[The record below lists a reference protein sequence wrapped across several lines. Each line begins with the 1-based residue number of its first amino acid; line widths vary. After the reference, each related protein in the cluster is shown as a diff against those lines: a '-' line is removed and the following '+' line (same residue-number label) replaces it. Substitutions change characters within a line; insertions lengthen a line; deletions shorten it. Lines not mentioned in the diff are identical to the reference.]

1 MSGLQG
7 FRRAAVA
14 ALAVTS
20 LGAVGVGTAAPKAA
34 ADPIPVWDGQYV
46 LTLSAN
52 AKSGTSL
59 AASQRE
65 YAHRANYSI
74 SSACTTSACVATVNN
89 PPPPK
94 NEYLPQAI
102 EFTWNGAQWVREMS
116 WKWDCLLP
124 DGTVEYDPAKSITV
138 YTPGPN
144 GVLTGVFHT
153 DITSG
158 ACKGNVDIPVTA
170 APVQSPVI

>member
-1 MSGLQG
+1 MSG
-7 FRRAAVA
+7 RRNTAVITLAAVPLGGSL
-14 ALAVTS
+14 ALAPT
-20 LGAVGVGTAAPKAA
+20 GFA
-34 ADPIPVWDGQYV
+34 ADPLWNGQYV

-52 AKSGTSL
+52 AKNGTSI
-59 AASQRE
+59 AASQPE
-65 YAHRANYSI
+65 YAHHSSYSFT
-74 SSACTTSACVATVNN
+74 SKCSDGVCTATVND

-94 NEYLPQAI
+94 NQFMPQSV
-102 EFTWNGAQWVREMS
+102 EFTWNGSQWVREMT

-124 DGTVEYDPAKSITV
+124 DGTTEYDPAKSITA

-158 ACKGNVDIPVTA
+158 ACNGNVDMPVSA
-170 APVQSPVI
+170 APANPPVV

>member
-1 MSGLQG
+1 MSGH
-7 FRRAAVA
+7 RTTAVV
-14 ALAVTS
+14 ALALS
-20 LGAVGVGTAAPKAA
+20 VGDALATAPTTFA
-34 ADPIPVWDGQYV
+34 ADPLWNGQYI

-52 AKSGTSL
+52 AKAGTSI
-59 AASQRE
+59 AARQPE
-65 YAHRANYSI
+65 YAHRASVSI
-74 SSACTTSACVATVNN
+74 TSKCAAGVCTATVND

-94 NEYLPQAI
+94 NEFMPQTV
-102 EFTWNGAQWVREMS
+102 EFTWNGSQWVREMT

-124 DGTVEYDPAKSITV
+124 DGTVEYDPAKSITA

-158 ACKGNVDIPVTA
+158 ACRGNVDMPVTA
-170 APVQSPVI
+170 APANPPTVPPTV